1 MWTLDEVTLRR
12 KGRALLAGVSLTVDD
27 GELVVLAGQNGAGK
41 STLLRVLS
49 GELTNFEG
57 GATHDD
63 TPLSTLSPRA
73 LAERRAVMPQ
83 SVHLPFSYTVS
94 EVVAL
99 GRFAR
104 GDGVDALRDIVR
116 AALDE
121 VQARALAARVYSTLS
136 GGEQQRVQLA
146 RVLAQLEGSGR
157 PPALFLD
164 EPTAHVDLA
173 RQHELFA
180 RVRARVD
187 RGHACLAVIHD
198 LAIAARY
205 ATRVVLLKE
214 GRVVVDGPPAIALTP
229 EHVGEAFDARMVAVP
244 SPTQATPLIVY
255 AGPRGEGERAGA
267 RSVPD

>member
-1 MWTLDEVTLRR
+1 MWRLDDVTLRR
-12 KGRALLAGVSLTVDD
+12 KGRALLAGVSVTVDD
-27 GELVVLAGQNGAGK
+27 GELVVVAGQNGAGK

-49 GELTNFEG
+49 GELSDFEG
-57 GATHDD
+57 RATHDD
-63 TPLSTLSPRA
+63 TPLSTLTPRA
-73 LAERRAVMPQ
+73 LAESRAVMPQ

-104 GDGVDALRDIVR
+104 GDDVDALSDIVR

-121 VQARALAARVYSTLS
+121 VRALPLAGRVYSTLS

-146 RVLAQLEGSGR
+146 RVWAQLEGGGR

-198 LAIAARY
+198 LSIAARY

-214 GRVVVDGPPAIALTP
+214 GRVVVDGPPTVALTP

-255 AGPRGEGERAGA
+255 AGPRAERGDAPRGP
-267 RSVPD
+267 VPD